1 MKYRLGTEQ
10 DKEQLR
16 ALAVRSWS
24 AYRHELT
31 PENWKRLYGSLAS
44 MKTYTQ
50 LLEEATCIVCTTDE
64 ERIIGMAFLVSSGH
78 PTDIYED
85 GWSYI
90 RFVTVD
96 PEYSGRG
103 IGGRLTKQCVDH
115 AKQTGE
121 RIVALHTS
129 EMMQAA
135 QYLYENMGF
144 SRIKEIPQRLGKRYW
159 LYQLRLEGRNDVRSL
174 PAL

>member
-1 MKYRLGTEQ
+1 MKYRPGNEQ

-24 AYRHELT
+24 AYRQELT
-31 PENWKRLYGSLAS
+31 AENWKKLYQGLAS

-50 LLEEATCIVCTTDE
+50 LLEESICFVCTTAED
-64 ERIIGMAFLVSSGH
+64 RIIGMAFLVSSGH
-78 PTDIYED
+78 PTDIYEA

-96 PEYSGRG
+96 PEYGGKG
-103 IGGRLTKQCVDH
+103 IGGQLTKRCVDH
-115 AKQTGE
+115 ARQTGE

-135 QYLYENMGF
+135 RYLYENMGF
-144 SRIKEIPQRLGKRYW
+144 TMVKEIPPRLGKRYW
-159 LYQLRLEGRNDVRSL
+159 LYLKDLEIKNI
-174 PAL
+174 